1 MTTNRLKWLTFL
13 GLAAFVGVLDL
24 ARGYLYPMLLTLPG
38 RLLLDALVL
47 TAGVFVVGLMFAF
60 LQRQEENLERQ
71 SAELLA
77 LHHAAVDLGG
87 ELGLDSLLQK
97 VVDGARALIGAR
109 YGALSVIDREARI
122 EAFVVSGLPAGLREK
137 IGPPPVGHGVLGVV
151 LNEGERLRLA
161 DIGAHPRSVGYPPHH
176 PEMKSLLAVPISC
189 RSPFRG
195 NLYLS
200 DKNDGSEFSESDE
213 ATLVRFAV
221 QAANAIDAVHL
232 HERLRAL
239 AIEEE
244 RLRLAREMHDGVAQI
259 LASVNARAQAI
270 REHLRGARVEVA
282 IDLLERLAADA
293 RNVHSEVREGI
304 LALRATSSRDG
315 LSETLR
321 EYLDDWQ
328 DQTGIRVDRELASE
342 VRLLPEREVQVLRIA
357 QEALANVHKHSGAG
371 SVSFRLARAENEVTL
386 EIADDGRGFDPGR
399 SSLDGRPHFG
409 LLTMRE
415 RAQAVDGLLEIDTQA
430 GRGTRVRLRVPVG
443 RGAKLGIVRR
453 TA

>member
-13 GLAAFVGVLDL
+13 GLAVFVGALDL
-24 ARGYLYPMLLTLPG
+24 ARGYLLPELRTLG
-38 RLLLDALVL
+38 ARLLLDALIL
-47 TAGVFVVGLMFAF
+47 TAGVFLLGLLFAF
-60 LQRQEENLERQ
+60 LQRQEQSLERH

-109 YGALSVIDREARI
+109 YGALSVIDRNASI
-122 EAFVVSGLPAGLREK
+122 EAFVVSGLAVETRERIGAPPLGKGL
-137 IGPPPVGHGVLGVV
+137 LGVV
-151 LNEGERLRLA
+151 LNEGERLRIT
-161 DIGAHPRSVGYPPHH
+161 DIAAHSRSAGFPAHH
-176 PEMKSLLAVPISC
+176 PHMKSLLAVPISC
-189 RSPFRG
+189 RSAFLG

-200 DKNDGSEFSESDE
+200 DKIDGSEFSEHDE
-213 ATLVRFAV
+213 ATLVRFST

-282 IDLLERLAADA
+282 IELLDRLAADA
-293 RNVHSEVREGI
+293 RSVHAEVREGI
-304 LALRATSSRDG
+304 LALRATASREG
-315 LSETLR
+315 LSGTLR
-321 EYLDDWQ
+321 DYLDDWQ
-328 DQTGIRVDRELASE
+328 DQTGIQVERELSPG

-357 QEALANVHKHSGAG
+357 QEALANVHKHSGAT
-371 SVSFRLARAENEVTL
+371 SVMFRLERGESEVVL
-386 EIADDGRGFDPGR
+386 DIEDNGHGFDPGR
-399 SSLDGRPHFG
+399 PSADGRPHFG

-415 RAQAVDGLLEIDTQA
+415 RAQAVDGLLAIEAEA
-430 GRGTRVRLRVPVG
+430 GHGTRVRLRVPVG
-443 RGAKLGIVRR
+443 RGAQLGVRR